1 MSFNHMLMAC
11 GLWLV
16 LLIGNVTVQA
26 QQTDTAADAQNQ
38 DAVVADEIPE
48 GFPPE
53 EIERLVAPVAL
64 YPDALLAQIF
74 MAATYPLDVVQA
86 SRWAGEN
93 SDLEGEALQLA
104 AEEQGWDPS
113 VQSLVFFPDVLDRMN
128 GHLDWTQ
135 SLGEAYL
142 GQEDE
147 TIQAVQT
154 LRTEAYD
161 IGNLE
166 SSEQQTVVKEG
177 DTIIVQPAQPEIVYV
192 PSYNAETVYT
202 EPVPVAAATSTTTS
216 TSSSTDSLIT
226 FGAGALVGGLLTAA
240 IMWDDDDDYCCG
252 VYYGGRGRYGAPG
265 YWGRPDYWN
274 GGYRRPVNIDGD
286 VNINTGN
293 INSGNRAGKWQHQPE
308 RRGNVGYRNNATKA
322 KYSGGSNRNGIDR
335 STARGYDRGNQGSAK
350 RNVKKTA
357 QRPKQT
363 PRASGARQPAKRD
376 VDLKRPNTQATRKPA
391 QGVKKPV
398 QAAKKPAAKAP
409 KRQKAAAAPKAHKG
423 SGAFKQSNRQLDKAA
438 SKRGAQSR
446 AGGAKAARKG
456 GGGKR
461 RRG

>member
-1 MSFNHMLMAC
+1 MKLKHMLTAC
-11 GLWLV
+11 VLWL
-16 LLIGNVTVQA
+16 LLIGNAAAQA
-26 QQTDTAADAQNQ
+26 QQTDPSADAGAQTQ
-38 DAVVADEIPE
+38 EAVATEEIPE

-53 EIERLVAPVAL
+53 EIERLVAPIAL

-74 MAATYPLDVVQA
+74 MAATYPLDIVQA
-86 SRWAGEN
+86 SRWVSEN
-93 SDLEGEALQLA
+93 ADLEGEALQLA

-113 VQSLVFFPDVLDRMN
+113 VQALVFFPDVLDRMN

-135 SLGEAYL
+135 NLGEAYL

-202 EPVPVAAATSTTTS
+202 EPVPTTATAATSTTTS
-216 TSSSTDSLIT
+216 TSSSSTDSLIT

-252 VYYGGRGRYGAPG
+252 VYYGGPGRYGSPG

-274 GGYRRPVNIDGD
+274 GGYRRPVNINGD

-293 INSGNRAGKWQHQPE
+293 INAGNRSGKWQHQPE
-308 RRGNVGYRNNATKA
+308 RRGIVGYLNNVTKA
-322 KYSGGSNRNGIDR
+322 K
-335 STARGYDRGNQGSAK
+335 
-350 RNVKKTA
+350 
-357 QRPKQT
+357 
-363 PRASGARQPAKRD
+363 
-376 VDLKRPNTQATRKPA
+376 
-391 QGVKKPV
+391 
-398 QAAKKPAAKAP
+398 
-409 KRQKAAAAPKAHKG
+409 
-423 SGAFKQSNRQLDKAA
+423 
-438 SKRGAQSR
+438 
-446 AGGAKAARKG
+446 
-456 GGGKR
+456 
-461 RRG
+461 